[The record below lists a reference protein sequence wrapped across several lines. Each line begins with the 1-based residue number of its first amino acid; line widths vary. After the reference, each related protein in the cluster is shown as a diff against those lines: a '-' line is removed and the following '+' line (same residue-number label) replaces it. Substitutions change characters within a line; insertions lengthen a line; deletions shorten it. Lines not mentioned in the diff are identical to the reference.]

1 MKNLLTSR
9 SFWVAMLMLVVVVIS
24 AFVPSFELDTETA
37 AGLGVIVMAYI
48 LGITVDPGP
57 GGWRGVLL
65 SRKFWAAAVG
75 LTVMILNGFGIG
87 LPFGLSQDQIIL
99 FILTITGLIAG
110 PAVERLVGQRAEG

>member
-9 SFWVAMLMLVVVVIS
+9 SFWVAMLMLVVVMIS
-24 AFVPSFELDTETA
+24 AFVPSFDLDTETA

>member
-24 AFVPSFELDTETA
+24 AFVPSFDLDTETA